1 MALRKKTK
9 TDLGAYFR
17 TRGSKV
23 RPVDVAA
30 IRAITGLSQHA
41 FVKACGISV
50 HTLRNW
56 EQGRRAP
63 RGPARA
69 LLLAIARDPV
79 GVIKALSG
87 LTKRAGG
94 CPPARFKI

>member
-17 TRGSKV
+17 TRGSKM
-23 RPVDVAA
+23 RPVDVSA

-50 HTLRNW
+50 HTLRN
-56 EQGRRAP
+56 
-63 RGPARA
+63 
-69 LLLAIARDPV
+69 
-79 GVIKALSG
+79 
-87 LTKRAGG
+87 
-94 CPPARFKI
+94 

>member
-1 MALRKKTK
+1 MPARKKTNS
-9 TDLGAYFR
+9 DLGAYFR
-17 TRGSKV
+17 AKGRKV

-30 IRAITGLSQHA
+30 IRAVTGLSQAA
-41 FVKACGISV
+41 FAKACAISV

-63 RGPARA
+63 HGPARA

-79 GVIKALSG
+79 GVMRALRG
-87 LTKRAGG
+87 A
-94 CPPARFKI
+94 

>member
-1 MALRKKTK
+1 MPASQKAKA
-9 TDLGAYFR
+9 DLGIYFR
-17 TRGSKV
+17 TQGRKV
-23 RPVDVAA
+23 RPVDVAR
-30 IRAITGLSQHA
+30 IRAITDLSQQA
-41 FVKACGISV
+41 FAKACGISV

-79 GVIKALSG
+79 AVIKALRG
-87 LTKRAGG
+87 
-94 CPPARFKI
+94 

>member
-1 MALRKKTK
+1 MVARKKAK

-17 TRGSKV
+17 ARGSKV

-30 IRAITGLSQHA
+30 IRAITGLSQLA

-56 EQGRRAP
+56 EQGRRSP

-79 GVIKALSG
+79 GVIKALRG
-87 LTKRAGG
+87 
-94 CPPARFKI
+94 

>member
-1 MALRKKTK
+1 MAAKSNPGLA
-9 TDLGAYFR
+9 AYFK
-17 TRGSKV
+17 TRGRKV
-23 RPVDVAA
+23 RPVDVTS
-30 IRAITGLSQHA
+30 IRAVTGLSQSA
-41 FVKACGISV
+41 FSKACGISV

-79 GVIKALSG
+79 GVIRALQG
-87 LTKRAGG
+87 N
-94 CPPARFKI
+94 

>member
-1 MALRKKTK
+1 MAPRKKSAHS
-9 TDLGAYFR
+9 DLGAYFR

-30 IRAITGLSQHA
+30 IRAITGLSQQE

-56 EQGRRAP
+56 EQGRRSP

-69 LLLAIARDPV
+69 LLLAIARDPL
-79 GVIKALSG
+79 GVIRALQG
-87 LTKRAGG
+87 
-94 CPPARFKI
+94 

>member
-1 MALRKKTK
+1 MAKK
-9 TDLGAYFR
+9 TDLSAYFR
-17 TRGSKV
+17 AKGRKV

-30 IRAITGLSQHA
+30 IRAVTGLSQPSFA
-41 FVKACGISV
+41 RACGISV

-69 LLLAIARDPV
+69 LLLAIARDPA
-79 GVIKALSG
+79 GVIRALRG
-87 LTKRAGG
+87 
-94 CPPARFKI
+94 